1 MQKFFLIFFVG
12 ALGFFISQ
20 YLNETPIITNDIML
34 ENVEALADLEN
45 KPIKLPVECRMTG
58 DVTCPNYGEK
68 VDEVYEGYGLKA
80 DEETY

>member
-12 ALGFFISQ
+12 AFGFFISQ

-45 KPIKLPVECRMTG
+45 KPI
-58 DVTCPNYGEK
+58 
-68 VDEVYEGYGLKA
+68 
-80 DEETY
+80 

>member
-12 ALGFFISQ
+12 ALGSFISQ

-45 KPIKLPVECRMTG
+45 KPI
-58 DVTCPNYGEK
+58 
-68 VDEVYEGYGLKA
+68 
-80 DEETY
+80 